1 MNHITVPWETV
12 AGAHRPIRRKLLC
25 LFVMIGCSAMLAQT
39 PAGSSTGAAPAG
51 ADASSIHAT
60 HILGLQGISG
70 NAGGKLSIEGDA
82 LKFQKTEG
90 SEAQVPIGSIQD
102 VSLGTEDRQVG
113 GVPMTLGKAAV
124 PFGGGRAIGLFSH
137 KKYDT
142 LTLEYLDSDGG
153 VHGAIFEISKGKAE
167 AFKSELV
174 AKGAHV
180 RVADQT
186 AASTPEVKK

>member
-1 MNHITVPWETV
+1 MNHVTVPWEMA
-12 AGAHRPIRRKLLC
+12 AGAQRPIHRKLLC
-25 LFVMIGCSAMLAQT
+25 LFVLVGCGAMLAQT
-39 PAGSSTGAAPAG
+39 PAGSPTGAES
-51 ADASSIHAT
+51 SSIRAT
-60 HILGLQGISG
+60 HILGLQGVSG

-90 SEAQVPIGSIQD
+90 SAAQVPITSIQD
-102 VSLGTEDRQVG
+102 LSLGAEDRQVG
-113 GVPMTLGKAAV
+113 GVPVALGRAAT

-153 VHGAIFEISKGKAE
+153 VHGAIFEIAKGKAE
-167 AFKSELV
+167 AFKTELV

-180 RVADQT
+180 RADSQT
-186 AASTPEVKK
+186 AAAGTPEVKK